1 MAHNMKSPL
10 GAIHGFASIIRD
22 DIKHDKMRV
31 LRGNEEDQD
40 LPDMLGNIIT
50 ASENLLKIVNQL
62 LSFTRKW
69 ESPEDEV
76 GLEGFVEGIF
86 QLIGAQA
93 NASGVA
99 LVKDVQPI
107 RVRMKADAIE
117 QVIINLLMNAINASS
132 KGSQILVKVHRSEGG
147 IEFSVVDHGIGMDND
162 QVKKIFDPLY
172 TAWPL
177 KTGMG
182 LGLSLAKEIVDS
194 LGGTIRVSSKL
205 AEGSTFTVWIP
216 EGKG

>member
-1 MAHNMKSPL
+1 
-10 GAIHGFASIIRD
+10 
-22 DIKHDKMRV
+22 
-31 LRGNEEDQD
+31 
-40 LPDMLGNIIT
+40 
-50 ASENLLKIVNQL
+50 LKIVNQL

-69 ESPEDEV
+69 ESSEDEV

-107 RVRMKADAIE
+107 QVRMKADAIE

-132 KGSQILVKVHRSEGG
+132 KGSQILVRVHRSKGG

-194 LGGTIRVSSKL
+194 LGGMIRVSSKL

>member
-1 MAHNMKSPL
+1 
-10 GAIHGFASIIRD
+10 
-22 DIKHDKMRV
+22 
-31 LRGNEEDQD
+31 
-40 LPDMLGNIIT
+40 MLGNIST

-69 ESPEDEV
+69 ESPEGEV
-76 GLEGFVEGIF
+76 GLEGFVEGAF

-93 NASGVA
+93 NAGGIT
-99 LVKDVQPI
+99 LVKDVEPTQ
-107 RVRMKADAIE
+107 VRMKAEALE

-132 KGSQILVKVHRSEGG
+132 KGSQVLVKASRKDGG
-147 IEFSVVDHGIGMDND
+147 IEFSVIDSGIGMDPE
-162 QVKKIFDPLY
+162 QVRRIFDPLY

-194 LGGTIRVSSKL
+194 VGGRISVTSKL

-216 EGKG
+216 EGKEG